1 MISYDIPFHI
11 MFITQPGPGGKRD
24 LEGARNLRKGSAPER
39 SCNFYGCTMGVIVI
53 DPPANKKRWKDPPWF
68 MGKSSI
74 SMAISIA
81 NC

>member
-53 DPPANKKRWKDPPWF
+53 DPANIEKTMERST
-68 MGKSSI
+68 MVHG
-74 SMAISIA
+74 
-81 NC
+81 

>member
-1 MISYDIPFHI
+1 

-24 LEGARNLRKGSAPER
+24 LEGARDLLLKDHA
-39 SCNFYGCTMGVIVI
+39 NFYGCTMDVIVI